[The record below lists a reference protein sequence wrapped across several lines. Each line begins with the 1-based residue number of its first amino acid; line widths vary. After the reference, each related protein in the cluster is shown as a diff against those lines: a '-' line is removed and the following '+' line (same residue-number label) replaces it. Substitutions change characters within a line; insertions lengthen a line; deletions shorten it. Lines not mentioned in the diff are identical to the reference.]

1 MERKLRTSSWPYLT
15 DWKLP
20 NSKTVMH
27 WQVFIQISDFDQIDW
42 KARIH
47 NNTQW
52 DTEKRPGNFLFL
64 GFHVYKWHR
73 IMFVYSNRFVMRTAR
88 AQGVGQRRK
97 KRACLGPNWSCWAEV
112 GAKAIQMDPKLQPCD
127 AHGSPSQV
135 QSGEVWHGD
144 TSWGTLLQN
153 VVDTSESTSI
163 LKLSYWAGCVHLFE
177 AIWTSTWAEVAPKWV
192 QVGAILEPS

>member
-1 MERKLRTSSWPYLT
+1 MQ
-15 DWKLP
+15 
-20 NSKTVMH
+20 
-27 WQVFIQISDFDQIDW
+27 WQVFIQISDFDQIGW

-73 IMFVYSNRFVMRTAR
+73 IMFVYSNRFAMRTAR
-88 AQGVGQRRK
+88 AQGIGQRGK

-112 GAKAIQMDPKLQPCD
+112 GAKAIQMDPKLKPCD

-135 QSGEVWHGD
+135 QSGEVWDPLAPASHQVGRNGH

-153 VVDTSESTSI
+153 VEDTSES
-163 LKLSYWAGCVHLFE
+163 KHFE
-177 AIWTSTWAEVAPKWV
+177 DFVLGRLCP
-192 QVGAILEPS
+192 PF